1 MEDEKKKKKNKKK
14 KNKQTKTTGDVV
26 THGIGESTYEDQ
38 NHVIEHNHHYQVL
51 ETTDVQNEGPKTDV
65 DLDLD
70 RRCINGTKDN
80 SSKSSRWVGNPIQ
93 SQAITSMSFCQPVG
107 CPIVY
112 SRSPSRLHSSSVFS
126 EAEKLY
132 WMDKGASL
140 EETIKKIQKEND
152 THIQKGAC
160 LEEKITTLQKENAA
174 HIQKE
179 ASLEETIKNLQKEN
193 DTHMQKEASF
203 EMKLLQLQNERGSWL
218 QKEAG
223 FEEKIN
229 KLIDETAILSL
240 KGNSTKE
247 TVDSLSGDNTRLQA
261 KVMELEESGNYLLRE
276 NQQLA
281 ESMSGLQSQIQNLEK
296 SIASAHTSTLQP
308 MHASGGED
316 TNTQMDAAQQL
327 VEKLV
332 TENAELVEKV
342 NELYVELDQ
351 QGVTSDLSPDVGSE
365 PTAGTAEK
373 IYVADS
379 ISEFSKRT
387 SAYDERPDSPKHV
400 LIKDTSDCGDGVN
413 AEDIAHIAGSIADSM
428 EDVAIKAEGDD
439 GEYIYAKD
447 TAVIPNSPDTVDSE
461 EIVQIPLD
469 ENEVGDPGLQLTHDD
484 QTIHVPIT
492 DAPLIGAPFRLI
504 SFVARYVSGA
514 DLVSKS
520 SVNSETVNSHE

>member
-70 RRCINGTKDN
+70 LDRRCINVTKDKPSRRRGSYIVSKN

-112 SRSPSRLHSSSVFS
+112 SRSPSRLHRKLVVKSSSPVLCLLSAEDRSSVFS

-203 EMKLLQLQNERGSWL
+203 EMKLLQLQSERGSWL

-240 KGNSTKE
+240 KG
-247 TVDSLSGDNTRLQA
+247 LS
-261 KVMELEESGNYLLRE
+261 LEEKIKQME
-276 NQQLA
+276 
-281 ESMSGLQSQIQNLEK
+281 
-296 SIASAHTSTLQP
+296 
-308 MHASGGED
+308 GERD
-316 TNTQMDAAQQL
+316 SWVQ
-327 VEKLV
+327 K
-332 TENAELVEKV
+332 EL
-342 NELYVELDQ
+342 
-351 QGVTSDLSPDVGSE
+351 
-365 PTAGTAEK
+365 
-373 IYVADS
+373 
-379 ISEFSKRT
+379 
-387 SAYDERPDSPKHV
+387 
-400 LIKDTSDCGDGVN
+400 
-413 AEDIAHIAGSIADSM
+413 
-428 EDVAIKAEGDD
+428 
-439 GEYIYAKD
+439 
-447 TAVIPNSPDTVDSE
+447 
-461 EIVQIPLD
+461 
-469 ENEVGDPGLQLTHDD
+469 
-484 QTIHVPIT
+484 TI
-492 DAPLIGAPFRLI
+492 
-504 SFVARYVSGA
+504 
-514 DLVSKS
+514 
-520 SVNSETVNSHE
+520 

>member
-26 THGIGESTYEDQ
+26 THGIGESTNEDQ
-38 NHVIEHNHHYQVL
+38 NHVIEQNHHYQVL
-51 ETTDVQNEGPKTDV
+51 ETTDVQNEVPKTDV

-70 RRCINGTKDN
+70 RRCINGTKD
-80 SSKSSRWVGNPIQ
+80 P
-93 SQAITSMSFCQPVG
+93 
-107 CPIVY
+107 
-112 SRSPSRLHSSSVFS
+112 SVFS

-152 THIQKGAC
+152 THIQKEAC
-160 LEEKITTLQKENAA
+160 LEEKITTLQKENAT

-193 DTHMQKEASF
+193 DTHMQKEASL
-203 EMKLLQLQNERGSWL
+203 EMKLLQLQSEKDSWL

-240 KGNSTKE
+240 KGLSLEEKIKQMEGERDSWVQKENSTKE

-261 KVMELEESGNYLLRE
+261 KVMELEESSNYLLRE

-296 SIASAHTSTLQP
+296 SIASAHTSTMQP
-308 MHASGGED
+308 MRASGGED

-351 QGVTSDLSPDVGSE
+351 QGVTADLSPDVGSE

-373 IYVADS
+373 IHVADS
-379 ISEFSKRT
+379 ISEFSERT

-400 LIKDTSDCGDGVN
+400 LIKDTSDGGDGVN
-413 AEDIAHIAGSIADSM
+413 AEDIAHIAGSIADYM
-428 EDVAIKAEGDD
+428 EDVAVKVEGED

-514 DLVSKS
+514 DLVNKS
-520 SVNSETVNSHE
+520 SVNSETVISHK

>member
-70 RRCINGTKDN
+70 RRCINGTKD
-80 SSKSSRWVGNPIQ
+80 SIATAQ
-93 SQAITSMSFCQPVG
+93 
-107 CPIVY
+107 
-112 SRSPSRLHSSSVFS
+112 SSVFS

-193 DTHMQKEASF
+193 DTHM
-203 EMKLLQLQNERGSWL
+203 

-296 SIASAHTSTLQP
+296 SIASAHTSTMQP

-365 PTAGTAEK
+365 LTAGTAEK

>member
-70 RRCINGTKDN
+70 RRCINGTKD
-80 SSKSSRWVGNPIQ
+80 
-93 SQAITSMSFCQPVG
+93 
-107 CPIVY
+107 
-112 SRSPSRLHSSSVFS
+112 
-126 EAEKLY
+126 
-132 WMDKGASL
+132 
-140 EETIKKIQKEND
+140 
-152 THIQKGAC
+152 AC

-193 DTHMQKEASF
+193 DAHMQKEASF
-203 EMKLLQLQNERGSWL
+203 EMKLLQLQSERGSWL

-240 KGNSTKE
+240 KGLSLEEKIKQMEGERDSWVQKENSTKE

-296 SIASAHTSTLQP
+296 SIASAHTSTMQP

-351 QGVTSDLSPDVGSE
+351 QGVTSDLSQDVGSE
-365 PTAGTAEK
+365 LTAGTAEK

-413 AEDIAHIAGSIADSM
+413 AKDIAHIAGSIADSM

>member
-70 RRCINGTKDN
+70 RRCINGTKD
-80 SSKSSRWVGNPIQ
+80 
-93 SQAITSMSFCQPVG
+93 
-107 CPIVY
+107 
-112 SRSPSRLHSSSVFS
+112 SSVFS

-193 DTHMQKEASF
+193 DAHMQKEASF
-203 EMKLLQLQNERGSWL
+203 EMKLLQLQSERGSWL

-240 KGNSTKE
+240 KGLSLEEKIKQMEGERDSWVQKENSTKE

-296 SIASAHTSTLQP
+296 SIASAHTSTMQP

-351 QGVTSDLSPDVGSE
+351 QGVTSDLSQDVGSE
-365 PTAGTAEK
+365 LTAGTAEK

-413 AEDIAHIAGSIADSM
+413 AKDIAHIAGSIADSM